1 MLKTVLLINLILHN
15 GRTMTLVYWSD
26 FPFYFCDLCATSV
39 YVYFSSFPKLFKYT
53 ASCMFNY
60 RSVSLLTAFSKILE
74 KVIHTKENYF
84 LYSNNILADE
94 NMDLGRIFQ

>member
-1 MLKTVLLINLILHN
+1 
-15 GRTMTLVYWSD
+15 
-26 FPFYFCDLCATSV
+26 
-39 YVYFSSFPKLFKYT
+39 
-53 ASCMFNY
+53 MFNY